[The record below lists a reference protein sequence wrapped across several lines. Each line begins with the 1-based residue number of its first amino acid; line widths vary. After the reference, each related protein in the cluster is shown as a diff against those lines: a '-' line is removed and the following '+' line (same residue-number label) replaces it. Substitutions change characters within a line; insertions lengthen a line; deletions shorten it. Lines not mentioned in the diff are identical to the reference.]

1 VSITFLDS
9 LRIEFD
15 QEVQKTRKTLER
27 VPEKGLA
34 WRPHEK
40 SMTLGRLSGHLAE
53 LPGRSAAIVNT
64 DTFVRQVGYVPFS
77 ATTCKD
83 LIETFE
89 RSISDGRKALD
100 QLKEEDLPKIW
111 TMKFGD
117 KVILELPKWVAL
129 RSVVMNHM
137 VHHRAQ
143 LGVYLRLLDVP
154 VPGMFGPSADEK
166 L

>member
-1 VSITFLDS
+1 M
-9 LRIEFD
+9 
-15 QEVQKTRKTLER
+15 LEC
-27 VPEKGLA
+27 VPEKNLA
-34 WRPHEK
+34 WKPHEK

-53 LPGRSAAIVNT
+53 LPGRPAVIANT
-64 DTFVRQVGYVPFS
+64 DTFVRQASYVPFS

-83 LIETFE
+83 LMETFE
-89 RSISDGRKALD
+89 KSVSDGRKALD
-100 QLKEEDLPKIW
+100 QFKEEDLLKIW

-117 KVILELPKWVAL
+117 RVMLELPKWMAL

-154 VPGMFGPSADEK
+154 IPGMFGPSADEK
-166 L
+166 R